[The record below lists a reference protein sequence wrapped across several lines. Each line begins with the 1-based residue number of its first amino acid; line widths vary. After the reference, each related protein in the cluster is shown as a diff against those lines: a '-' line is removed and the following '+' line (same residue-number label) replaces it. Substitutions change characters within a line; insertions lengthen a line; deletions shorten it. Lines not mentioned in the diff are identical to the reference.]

1 MTDGSVQNEVSVSTH
16 SWSSKMAYSETAF
29 RSLSSKGISRKSSM
43 KHWPSVSSC
52 PLLPFTARSPT
63 AMNFHLPISELFTP
77 HYINVLQK
85 CETSRKLLSPPFFLN
100 SYINLRK
107 ITWLSAI
114 SLIFTLEQQQKILIK
129 VAIIKIVQVTM
140 RRLRKTRNDD
150 I

>member
-29 RSLSSKGISRKSSM
+29 KSLSTKGISRKSSM

-63 AMNFHLPISELFTP
+63 AMQFHLPISELFTP

-85 CETSRKLLSPPFFLN
+85 CATSRKLLSPPFLLN
-100 SYINLRK
+100 SYVNLRK
-107 ITWLSAI
+107 NHLAFSHLSYI
-114 SLIFTLEQQQKILIK
+114 HFGTTTKDSHQSCNYKNSTSNHEK
-129 VAIIKIVQVTM
+129 V
-140 RRLRKTRNDD
+140 KTNDD